1 MSMSKKRELVMS
13 LYLERYSSYSI
24 HLRTGLSFKMITGI
38 IREDEVAKKRH
49 KELLK
54 SQENERAYA

>member
-1 MSMSKKRELVMS
+1 MS

-24 HLRTGLSFKMITGI
+24 HLKTGLSFKMITGI